1 MIPWTAATLAEWS
14 LDLDTGDLPDVVIAK
29 AEDCLI
35 DALAC
40 ALAGRDTKATASVWA
55 VASAQYRDGTADVWF
70 ATGRLHPTGAAFV
83 NATAVSILD
92 LDDGHR
98 GPLGHPGAAVIP
110 SALAVA
116 QETNADGPALLTA
129 VVAGY
134 EVCTRI
140 GASEWRPAYHT
151 GNWSGF
157 GAAAAAAR
165 LRGLSAEQLTHALAI
180 TAYHGPRIAD
190 LTLSSDMGANV
201 KESIPWSVVTGLNA
215 ADLAAQGFTGCRDA
229 LDIDE
234 RFEPGRATAELGGGF
249 QIMNTYFKRYSAC
262 RWIHAAVEALLQVMT
277 ARGLVAEEVDTVHVE
292 TFLQAANLDNLADPP
307 SPESAQYSVPYCLG
321 IAATKGDDALMPMV
335 ADDLH
340 DPAAVAFAKKV
351 TVSCHD
357 GLAADFPVT
366 VPARVIV
373 GTRSGIFEAQVD
385 LPWGEPGGPTRRA
398 DLVAKFHALA
408 TQRIHEQRAAAIIAA
423 VENLKNGPLYPLLD
437 LLSPP
442 AELEIVTLDARRHT
456 VG

>member
-1 MIPWTAATLAEWS
+1 MTNWTAATLAEWA
-14 LDLDTGDLPDVVIAK
+14 LEVDTGDLPDAVIAK
-29 AEDCLI
+29 TEDCLI
-35 DALAC
+35 DALGS
-40 ALAGRDTKATASVWA
+40 ALAGRDTKGAARVMA
-55 VASAQYRDGTADVWF
+55 VASAQYRDGPADIWF
-70 ATGRLHPTGAAFV
+70 GTDRLHPTGAAFI
-83 NATAVSILD
+83 NSAAVSILD

-116 QETNADGPALLTA
+116 QETNASGPELLA
-129 VVAGY
+129 VVVAGY

-140 GASEWRPAYHT
+140 GASERRPAYHT

-157 GAAAAAAR
+157 GAATAAAR

-234 RFEPGRATAELGGGF
+234 RFEPGLATADLGGGF
-249 QIMNTYFKRYSAC
+249 QIINTYFKRYSAC

-277 ARGLVAEEVDTVHVE
+277 KHAVTVEQIDNVHVE
-292 TFLQAANLDNLADPP
+292 TFLQAASLDNLADPP
-307 SPESAQYSVPYCLG
+307 SAESAQYSVPYCLG
-321 IAATKGDDALMPMV
+321 IAATKGDVALMPMA

-340 DPAAVAFAKKV
+340 NPAAVAFAKKV
-351 TVSCHD
+351 TVTCNEALS
-357 GLAADFPVT
+357 ADFPET

-373 GTRSGIFEAQVD
+373 DTQSGTFEAQAD
-385 LPWGEPGGPTRRA
+385 LPWGEPGGTTGRA
-398 DLVAKFHALA
+398 DLVAKFLSLA
-408 TQRIHEQRAAAIIAA
+408 TNRYNERRAVAIVAA
-423 VENLKNGPLYPLLD
+423 VENLNNGPLDPLLD
-437 LLSPP
+437 LLSGP
-442 AELEIVTLDARRHT
+442 ADDNT
-456 VG
+456 VGQKTSRHAVG

>member
-1 MIPWTAATLAEWS
+1 MTPWTAATLAEWT
-14 LDLDTGDLPDVVIAK
+14 LDFDIGDLPDAVIAK
-29 AEDCLI
+29 AEDCFI

-40 ALAGRDTKATASVWA
+40 ALAGRNANGTARVMA
-55 VASAQYRDGTADVWF
+55 VASAQYRDGPADVWF
-70 ATGRLHPTGAAFV
+70 STDRLHPTGAALV
-83 NATAVSILD
+83 NSTATSILD

-116 QETNADGPALLTA
+116 QETNAGGHELLAA

-140 GASEWRPAYHT
+140 GASERRRSYHT

-215 ADLAAQGFTGCRDA
+215 VDLAAQGFTGCRDA

-234 RFEPGRATAELGGGF
+234 RFEPGRAVADLGGGF
-249 QIMNTYFKRYSAC
+249 QIMDTYFKRYSAC
-262 RWIHAAVEALLQVMT
+262 RWIHSAVEALLQVMT
-277 ARGLVAEEVDTVHVE
+277 EYGLAADDMDSVHVE
-292 TFLQAANLDNLADPP
+292 TFRQAADLNNLADPP
-307 SPESAQYSVPYCLG
+307 SPESAQYSIPYCLG
-321 IAATKGDDALMPMV
+321 IAATKGDNALMPLA

-340 DPAAVAFAKKV
+340 DQAAVAFSNKV
-351 TVSCHD
+351 TVTCD
-357 GLAADFPVT
+357 DALAADFPVT

-373 GTRSGIFEAQVD
+373 DTKSGRVEAQVD
-385 LPWGEPGGPTRRA
+385 LPWGEPGGPQRRA

-408 TQRIHEQRAAAIIAA
+408 ARRIGEQRASAIIAA
-423 VENLKNGPLYPLLD
+423 VENLKNGPIDPLFD
-437 LLSPP
+437 LLSRP
-442 AELEIVTLDARRHT
+442 AGSDIVNLEASRHS

>member
-1 MIPWTAATLAEWS
+1 MTAWTTSILAEWA
-14 LDLDTGDLPDVVIAK
+14 LELDTGDLPDAVIAK
-29 AEDCLI
+29 AEDCVI
-35 DALAC
+35 DAIAC
-40 ALAGRDTKATASVWA
+40 AFAGHNTLGTARVMA
-55 VASAQYRDGTADVWF
+55 VASAQYRDGPADVWF
-70 ATGRLHPTGAAFV
+70 GTNRLHPTGAAFV
-83 NATAVSILD
+83 NSTAVSILD

-116 QETNADGPALLTA
+116 QETNADGPQLLA
-129 VVAGY
+129 AIVASY

-140 GASEWRPAYHT
+140 GISEWRPAYHT

-157 GAAAAAAR
+157 GAATAAAR
-165 LRGLSAEQLTHALAI
+165 LRGLSAEQLTQALAI

-215 ADLAAQGFTGCRDA
+215 ADLAAQGFTGCGDA

-234 RFEPGRATAELGGGF
+234 RFKPGRATADLGVGF
-249 QIMNTYFKRYSAC
+249 QILSTYFKRYSAC

-277 ARGLVAEEVDTVHVE
+277 EQGLAAGQVDNVRVE
-292 TFLQAANLDNLADPP
+292 TFLQAASLDNLADPP
-307 SPESAQYSVPYCLG
+307 SPESAHYSLPYCLG
-321 IAATKGDDALMPMV
+321 IAATKCDDALMPMT

-340 DPAAVAFAKKV
+340 DPAAVAFANKV
-351 TVSCHD
+351 TVTCND
-357 GLAADFPVT
+357 ALAADFPVT

-373 GTRSGIFEAQVD
+373 GTQSGTFEVQVD

-398 DLVAKFHALA
+398 DLVAKFQALA
-408 TQRIHEQRAAAIIAA
+408 AQRNHQHRVADIVAA
-423 VENLKNGPLYPLLD
+423 VENLKNGPLHPLLA

-442 AELEIVTLDARRHT
+442 ADNEFVALKSSTHT
-456 VG
+456 IG

>member
-1 MIPWTAATLAEWS
+1 MTPWTAATLAEWTLE
-14 LDLDTGDLPDVVIAK
+14 LDAGDLPDAVIAK

-40 ALAGRDTKATASVWA
+40 ALAGRDAEGTARIMA
-55 VASAQYRDGTADVWF
+55 VASAQYRDGPADVWF
-70 ATGRLHPTGAAFV
+70 GADRLHPTGAAFV
-83 NATAVSILD
+83 NSAAVSILD

-116 QETNADGPALLTA
+116 QETNADGPALLAA

-134 EVCTRI
+134 EVSTRI

-157 GAAAAAAR
+157 GAATAAAR

-229 LDIDE
+229 LDINE
-234 RFEPGRATAELGGGF
+234 RFEPGRATADLGGGF

-262 RWIHAAVEALLQVMT
+262 RWIHGAVEALLQIM
-277 ARGLVAEEVDTVHVE
+277 AEHGLAAEHIDSIHVE
-292 TFLQAANLDNLADPP
+292 TFRQAADLDNLADPP
-307 SPESAQYSVPYCLG
+307 SPESAQYSLPYCLG
-321 IAATKGDDALMPMV
+321 IAATKGDNALLPMA

-340 DPAAVAFAKKV
+340 NPATVAFANKV
-351 TVSCHD
+351 TVTCHD
-357 GLAADFPVT
+357 ALAADFPLT
-366 VPARVIV
+366 LPARVIV
-373 GTRSGIFEAQVD
+373 GSQSEIFEARVD

-398 DLVAKFHALA
+398 DLVAKFQALA
-408 TQRIHEQRAAAIIAA
+408 AQRMCEHRATAIIAA
-423 VENLKNGPLYPLLD
+423 VENLKNGPLDPLLD
-437 LLSPP
+437 VLSDP
-442 AELEIVTLDARRHT
+442 AGNDIVALEASRHT
-456 VG
+456 IG

>member
-1 MIPWTAATLAEWS
+1 M
-14 LDLDTGDLPDVVIAK
+14 
-29 AEDCLI
+29 
-35 DALAC
+35 
-40 ALAGRDTKATASVWA
+40 A
-55 VASAQYRDGTADVWF
+55 VASAQYRDGPADVWF
-70 ATGRLHPTGAAFV
+70 ATDRLHATGAAFV
-83 NATAVSILD
+83 NSTAVSILD

-116 QETNADGPALLTA
+116 QETNAGGLELLAA
-129 VVAGY
+129 VVASY

-140 GASEWRPAYHT
+140 GASEQRRSYHT

-234 RFEPGRATAELGGGF
+234 RFEPGRATADLGGGF
-249 QIMNTYFKRYSAC
+249 QIMETYFKRYSAC
-262 RWIHAAVEALLQVMT
+262 RWIHGAVEALLQVMT
-277 ARGLVAEEVDTVHVE
+277 EHGLEAEHMDDVHVE
-292 TFLQAANLDNLADPP
+292 TFRQAASLDNLADPP
-307 SPESAQYSVPYCLG
+307 SPESAQYSFPYCLG
-321 IAATKGDDALMPMV
+321 IAATKGANALMPMA

-340 DPAAVAFAKKV
+340 DPASVAFANKV
-351 TVSCHD
+351 TVTCHD
-357 GLAADFPVT
+357 ALAADFPTT
-366 VPARVIV
+366 VPSRVIV

-385 LPWGEPGGPTRRA
+385 LPWGEPNGPTRRA
-398 DLVAKFHALA
+398 DLVAKFQALA
-408 TQRIHEQRAAAIIAA
+408 AQRICEHLATAIVAA
-423 VENLKNGPLYPLLD
+423 VENLKNGPLDPLFD
-437 LLSPP
+437 LLSGP
-442 AELEIVTLDARRHT
+442 AGGDVVELEVRRQP

>member
-1 MIPWTAATLAEWS
+1 
-14 LDLDTGDLPDVVIAK
+14 
-29 AEDCLI
+29 
-35 DALAC
+35 
-40 ALAGRDTKATASVWA
+40 
-55 VASAQYRDGTADVWF
+55 VASTCGLISTDFEVALIGFITL
-70 ATGRLHPTGAAFV
+70 TTP
-83 NATAVSILD
+83 SE
-92 LDDGHR
+92 
-98 GPLGHPGAAVIP
+98 HPGAAVIP

-116 QETNADGPALLTA
+116 QETNAGGLDLLAA
-129 VVAGY
+129 VVASY

-157 GAAAAAAR
+157 GAATAAAR
-165 LRGLSAEQLTHALAI
+165 LRGLSAEQLMHALAI

-234 RFEPGRATAELGGGF
+234 RFEPGRATADLGDGF

-262 RWIHAAVEALLQVMT
+262 RWIHSAVEALLQVMT
-277 ARGLVAEEVDTVHVE
+277 EHGLSAEYIDSVHVE
-292 TFLQAANLDNLADPP
+292 TFLQAASLDNLADPP
-307 SPESAQYSVPYCLG
+307 SPESAQYSLPYCLG
-321 IAATKGDDALMPMV
+321 IAASKGDNALMPMA

-340 DPAAVAFAKKV
+340 DPAAVAFANKV
-351 TVSCHD
+351 TVTCND
-357 GLAADFPVT
+357 ALAADFPVT

-373 GTRSGIFEAQVD
+373 HTQSGVFEAQVD
-385 LPWGEPGGPTRRA
+385 LPWGEPDGPTGHA
-398 DLVAKFHALA
+398 DLVAKFRALA
-408 TQRIHEQRAAAIIAA
+408 AQRIDENRTTAIVAA
-423 VENLKNGPLYPLLD
+423 VENLKHGPLYPLLD

-442 AELEIVTLDARRHT
+442 ADNDIVALEAKRHT
-456 VG
+456 AG

>member
-1 MIPWTAATLAEWS
+1 MTSRTAATLAEWALE
-14 LDLDTGDLPDVVIAK
+14 LDSGDLPDDVIAK

-35 DALAC
+35 DAIAC
-40 ALAGRDTKATASVWA
+40 ALAGYYSKGTTRILA
-55 VASAQYRDGTADVWF
+55 VATAQYRDGPADIWF
-70 ATGRLHPTGAAFV
+70 GGNRLHATGAAFV
-83 NATAVSILD
+83 NSAAVSILD

-116 QETNADGPALLTA
+116 QETNAGGPALLAA
-129 VVAGY
+129 VVASY

-140 GASEWRPAYHT
+140 GASEWRHAYHT

-157 GAAAAAAR
+157 GAATAAAR
-165 LRGLSAEQLTHALAI
+165 LRGLSTEQLAHALAI

-234 RFEPGRATAELGGGF
+234 RFEPGRATADLGGGL

-277 ARGLVAEEVDTVHVE
+277 EHRIAVEQVNSVHVE
-292 TFLQAANLDNLADPP
+292 TFLQAASLDNLADPP
-307 SPESAQYSVPYCLG
+307 SPESAQYSLPYCLG
-321 IAATKGDDALMPMV
+321 IAATMGENALMPM
-335 ADDLH
+335 AAGDLH
-340 DPAAVAFAKKV
+340 NPAAVAFANKV
-351 TVSCHD
+351 TVTCHD
-357 GLAADFPVT
+357 ALAADFPVT

-373 GTRSGIFEAQVD
+373 GTQSGIHEAQVD
-385 LPWGEPGGPTRRA
+385 LPWGEPDGPTRRA
-398 DLVAKFHALA
+398 DLVAKFQALA
-408 TQRIHEQRAAAIIAA
+408 AQRIHEHRATAIVAA
-423 VENLKNGPLYPLLD
+423 VQNLKNGPLHPLLD
-437 LLSPP
+437 LLSAP
-442 AELEIVTLDARRHT
+442 ADTDIVALQASRHT
-456 VG
+456 VV